1 MLDHSGSMRGE
12 KLRQAQATARHL
24 VEVLNTPDDQVGLVT
39 FAAKAKLVAPLA
51 DDPSVAE
58 RAIETIAAR
67 GGTDLAAGIILA
79 RQELEGERH
88 HSASLPVMI
97 ILSDGDAP
105 IAAATR
111 QATEAKMRGIRIIAV
126 RIGRPQGKS
135 LLSAIASEDN
145 YFEVPPTLKAD
156 DPLPEL
162 QKRLRPCD
170 G

>member
-1 MLDHSGSMRGE
+1 
-12 KLRQAQATARHL
+12 
-24 VEVLNTPDDQVGLVT
+24 
-39 FAAKAKLVAPLA
+39 
-51 DDPSVAE
+51 
-58 RAIETIAAR
+58 
-67 GGTDLAAGIILA
+67 
-79 RQELEGERH
+79 
-88 HSASLPVMI
+88 MI